1 MICPREE
8 LSGEINKL
16 QLSLRRNC
24 GKGSKETS
32 KGTERWPLSTAHR
45 PHIAGE
51 RAGVEAYGLYSASG
65 QLSGPP
71 LQSVLLFAAHRFLRW
86 VNSNGLLPGIRNTG
100 KLCLHYIEISVIM
113 L

>member
-1 MICPREE
+1 M
-8 LSGEINKL
+8 
-16 QLSLRRNC
+16 
-24 GKGSKETS
+24 ETS
-32 KGTERWPLSTAHR
+32 KGTERCPLSGPGKRVDTSSLPVGPALSTAHS